1 MQGRGSRLIGRRGI
15 SVWER
20 TTLGGRCSGQTT
32 YAAAAQ
38 CKCAATAQRTVGR
51 AATQARREHAAA

>member
-1 MQGRGSRLIGRRGI
+1 MQGRGSVPTDRRGI
-15 SVWER
+15 SAWER
-20 TTLGGRCSGQTT
+20 TTLGGRCSGRTT

-38 CKCAATAQRTVGR
+38 CECATAAQRTVGR

>member
-1 MQGRGSRLIGRRGI
+1 MRRRGPGPTGRRGI

-20 TTLGGRCSGQTT
+20 LTLGGRCSGRTT

-38 CKCAATAQRTVGR
+38 CECATAAQRTVGR
-51 AATQARREHAAA
+51 TATQARREHAAA